1 MPLFD
6 YACGSCGHVFEAL
19 VLRGN
24 APTACPA
31 CGGTTLEKLL
41 SLPNVKSE
49 VTQAK
54 AMKAARARDQ
64 KQGTER
70 TEAQRAYERSHND

>member
-6 YACGSCGHVFEAL
+6 YSCSACGHVFEAL
-19 VLRGN
+19 VLKGVE
-24 APTACPA
+24 PTTCPA
-31 CGGTTLEKLL
+31 CNASPLERLL
-41 SLPNVKSE
+41 SMPNVKSD

-64 KQGTER
+64 KLGTDR
-70 TEAQRAYERSHND
+70 TEAQKAYERSHND